1 MSAVPVPV
9 PGDILSRWAGLLV
22 HYGTAVG
29 RDRVLDIV
37 PGGPPR
43 VVSLEVF
50 AAGRPVRVQRPGA
63 DRVPA
68 MLARARRLAESGSLY
83 NVVTFNCEHVKNI
96 VLAGKPYS
104 ETLGVLGLLA
114 GFGLCVLALARGR

>member
-1 MSAVPVPV
+1 MSAVPVPL
-9 PGDILSRWAGLLV
+9 PGDVLSRWTGLLT

-43 VVSLEVF
+43 IVSLEVF
-50 AAGRPVRVQRPGA
+50 AAGRPVRVQRPRA
-63 DRVPA
+63 ECVPA
-68 MLARARRLAESGSLY
+68 MLARARRLAESRSLY
-83 NVVTFNCEHVKNI
+83 NVATFNCEHVKNI

-104 ETLGVLGLLA
+104 ETVDLLGLLA
-114 GFGLCVLALARGR
+114 GFGLCVLALWRAR